1 MKLLDI
7 FTKSKSGDPTL
18 NEDGV
23 YFKAPFA
30 AVIDGTTTK
39 DGKLFCGMYG
49 GRFAMQ
55 VITDALA
62 NIPESYEPYRLLEEI
77 NNALANELKSKGLEF
92 SPSAG
97 ILIYNDARKEL
108 ISYGDN
114 PYSINGKRYY
124 SVKESDKIA
133 SEKRSEIIKA
143 LLRSGMTVEEIQKN
157 DLGRKEIV
165 GYLKEV
171 SEKYANV
178 ECENGYPVI
187 NGKGVVKSF
196 IRVHKIDAGSE
207 LILASDGYPKILD
220 TLSETEFYLQ
230 EMLKKDVLCIEE
242 LIGTKGV
249 AFGNVSFDDRSYLRF
264 VT

>member
-7 FTKSKSGDPTL
+7 FTESKSGNPTF

-30 AVIDGTTTK
+30 VVIDGTTTK

-55 VITDALA
+55 VITEAMSS
-62 NIPESYEPYRLLEEI
+62 ISESYEPYRLLKEI
-77 NNALANELKSKGLEF
+77 NNALALELESKNLEF

-114 PYSINGKRYY
+114 PYSINGKEYRL
-124 SVKESDKIA
+124 VKESDKIA
-133 SEKRSEIIKA
+133 SNKRAETIKA

-157 DLGRKEIV
+157 DLGRKEII
-165 GYLKEV
+165 GYLKEI
-171 SEKYANV
+171 SEKCANV
-178 ECENGYPVI
+178 EQENGYPVI
-187 NGKGVVKSF
+187 NGKGIIESF
-196 IRVHKIDAGSE
+196 IKVHKIEAGSE
-207 LILASDGYPKILD
+207 LILASDGYPKLFG

-230 EMLKKDVLCIEE
+230 ELLKKDVLCIEE
-242 LIGTKGV
+242 LQGTKGV